1 MAQDLPGNETGD
13 DVDRQLTRLLIGARA
28 RTLTLIAQ
36 IDPNLEYGGYLV
48 LLCICERADG
58 IRSKELAE
66 AMGLHKSTISRAVSS
81 LEKLGLVERRTDPDD
96 RRASLLSPTRSAQDK
111 VHAIADGRR
120 NVLAAILRDW
130 TKEDRIEFATGL
142 RRLNDAS
149 GFGIHVQ

>member
-1 MAQDLPGNETGD
+1 MTHDVPGYETGD
-13 DVDRQLTRLLIGARA
+13 DDVDHQLTRLLIGARA
-28 RTLTLIAQ
+28 RTLALIAQ
-36 IDPNLEYGGYLV
+36 IDPHLEYGSYLV
-48 LLCICERADG
+48 LLGVCERAGG

-96 RRASLLSPTRSAQDK
+96 GRASLLSPTRKAREK

-120 NVLAAILRDW
+120 EVLATILLDW
-130 TKEDRIEFATGL
+130 TKEDRVDFAKGL

-149 GFGIHVQ
+149 GYGVQ